1 MAEVVAAGAAGGTGV
16 AGDARFDGDAVAGLE
31 AGAGCGAVAEGADD
45 AGGFVAEEDG
55 SVDDVAA

>member
-16 AGDARFDGDAVAGLE
+16 AGDAGFEGDAVTGLE
-31 AGAGCGAVAEGADD
+31 AGCCGDGAVGGDD